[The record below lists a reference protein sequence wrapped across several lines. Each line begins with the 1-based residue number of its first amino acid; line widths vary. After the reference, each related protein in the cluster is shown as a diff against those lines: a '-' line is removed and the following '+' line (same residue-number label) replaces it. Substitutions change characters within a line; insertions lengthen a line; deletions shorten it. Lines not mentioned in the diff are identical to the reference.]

1 MLGLN
6 GAHECARE
14 RKALLSGAV
23 LSTGD
28 IIIIS
33 HFILSSARENISFIS
48 LSDMKSKCSSN
59 QNLQTLDYYVC
70 ILVSKVSSIKIK
82 TRWVLYMAIKKN
94 VHHYQLAAIKN

>member
-48 LSDMKSKCSSN
+48 LS
-59 QNLQTLDYYVC
+59 YYVC

-82 TRWVLYMAIKKN
+82 TRWVLYIAIKKN